1 MLPGSLVGALVTHL
15 TLRRP
20 GRRETLA
27 APNGHTLDDFT
38 ETAMSPILFVLVPI
52 LLLAV
57 WLPGWWVRRTLQRYS
72 EPADRYYGSGAMLAR
87 LLLDKHGLTHIPVE
101 QSDTGDHYDLEVRAV
116 RLSPH
121 TYQQRSLTAI
131 TVAAHE
137 VGHALQHAEG
147 YAPLALRERLVRLA
161 IKGQRVGAMMMVAVP
176 VITLIT
182 RHPAPGLFFV
192 LAGLLSMGLAAVV
205 HLVTLPTEFDASFRR
220 ALPMLERGGYLHP
233 SDQPHARKILEAAA
247 LTYVGQSLMALL
259 NIAAWLRF
267 LRR

>member
-87 LLLDKHGLTHIPVE
+87 LLLDKHGLTHIAVE
-101 QSDTGDHYDLEVRAV
+101 KSDTGDHYDLEARAV

-147 YAPLALRERLVRLA
+147 YAPLALRERLVRFA
-161 IKGQRVGAMMMVAVP
+161 VKGQRVGAMMMVAVP

-220 ALPMLERGGYLHP
+220 ALPMLEQGGYLHP

-259 NIAAWLRF
+259 NIAAWVRF